1 MLSSF
6 RVLDL
11 TNERGLLCGKAL
23 ADLGADVI
31 LVEPPGGSPARR
43 LQPFYQDQPDPER
56 SLYWFSYCASK
67 RSVTLNLET
76 SDGRDLFKR
85 LVQTADVVL
94 DSQDN
99 GYLAGL
105 GLGYPELSQI
115 VPGLVMTSITPY
127 GLDGPYSGFA
137 ANDLCL
143 WSMSGFAY
151 LTGDSDRPPVQISF
165 PQAYL
170 NASLEG
176 AVGTMIALYHREMTG
191 QGQQVD
197 VSIQAST
204 TRNTMNASLFWETSG
219 VNLGRSGPFRVGLSV
234 SSGQRVL
241 WRCKD
246 GEVSFFMWG
255 GKSGYRINQALVAYM
270 DEEGMA
276 PQFMKELDWEN
287 FDMSRASNELF
298 QKFNEHIG
306 RFFMSHTKEEL
317 FQQACQ
323 RGITLYP
330 VQTVREVA
338 EDTQLQ
344 VRDFWEP
351 VDHPELGQEILY
363 PHYPCLFSNYEPPP
377 IRRAPLIGEHNQEI
391 WRKEMSL
398 SPEQLAAYQQSGV
411 I

>member
-1 MLSSF
+1 MLSPF

-11 TNERGLLCGKAL
+11 TNQRGLLCGKAM
-23 ADLGADVI
+23 ADLGAEVI

-43 LQPFYQDQPDPER
+43 LAPFYHDQPGPER
-56 SLYWFSYCASK
+56 SLYWFAYCANK
-67 RSVTLNLET
+67 RSVTVNLET
-76 SDGRDLFKR
+76 ADGRELFKR
-85 LVQTADVVL
+85 LVETADVVL

-105 GLGYPELSQI
+105 GLGYQELRQ
-115 VPGLVMTSITPY
+115 VTPDLVMTCITPY
-127 GLDGPYSGFA
+127 GLDGPYSGFK

-143 WSMSGFAY
+143 WAMGGFAY
-151 LTGDSDRPPVQISF
+151 LTGDADRPPVQISF

-176 AVGTMIALYHREMTG
+176 AVATMVALYHRETTG

-197 VSIQAST
+197 VSIQASVS
-204 TRNTMNASLFWETSG
+204 RNLMNAPLFWETSG
-219 VNLGRSGPFRVGLSV
+219 VNLARSGPYRVGLSV

-241 WRCKD
+241 WKCAD

-276 PQFMKELDWEN
+276 PQFMKDLDWEN
-287 FDMSRASNELF
+287 FDMSQASSELF
-298 QKFNEHIG
+298 QQFNEHIG
-306 RFFMSHTKEEL
+306 RFFLRHSKEEL
-317 FQQACQ
+317 FKQARQ

-330 VQTVREVA
+330 VQTVAEVFA
-338 EDTQLQ
+338 DAQLQ
-344 VRDFWEP
+344 ERNYWEP
-351 VDHPELGQEILY
+351 VNHPELGQEILY
-363 PHYPCLFSNYEPPP
+363 PHYPCLFSNYQPPP
-377 IRRAPLIGEHNQEI
+377 IRRPPLTGEHNQEI
-391 WRKEMSL
+391 WGRELGL
-398 SPEQLAAYQQSGV
+398 SPEQLATYQQLGV